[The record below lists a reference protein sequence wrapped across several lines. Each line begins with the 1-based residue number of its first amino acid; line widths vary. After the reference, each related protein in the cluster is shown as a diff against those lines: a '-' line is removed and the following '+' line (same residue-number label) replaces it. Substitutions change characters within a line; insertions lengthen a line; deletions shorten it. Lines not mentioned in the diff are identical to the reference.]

1 MAYRPIRKRRRAK
14 LLTDTKGG
22 IREHF
27 AACGNAPRRV
37 KAPNRTSVFGQG
49 AKDGKWQH
57 EHDRTKNQRMPRVD
71 GAVAVPFRELL
82 DSVGTRAPTKY

>member
-1 MAYRPIRKRRRAK
+1 MAYRPIRKRRRARF
-14 LLTDTKGG
+14 LTDTKGG

-37 KAPNRTSVFGQG
+37 KVPNPTSVFGQG
-49 AKDGKWQH
+49 AKDGKWIADF
-57 EHDRTKNQRMPRVD
+57 ELTKTQRMPRVS

-82 DSVGTRAPTKY
+82 DSIGTRAPTKY